1 MKNGNK
7 TVTNVTEISRKSKRA
22 HKSAPPCA
30 GSEVLSVLL
39 ILLLILLLVLLLILL
54 ILLILLVLLLILLLI
69 ILFHVLYPFFH
80 RSGGIALGCCP
91 MIVCH
96 VLPVL
101 LIDKNFF

>member
-1 MKNGNK
+1 M
-7 TVTNVTEISRKSKRA
+7 R
-22 HKSAPPCA
+22 PPVQDRLC
-30 GSEVLSVLL
+30 SEVLSVLL

-54 ILLILLVLLLILLLI
+54 ILLLILLLI
-69 ILFHVLYPFFH
+69 ILFHVLYPFSH

>member
-1 MKNGNK
+1 MQG
-7 TVTNVTEISRKSKRA
+7 RL
-22 HKSAPPCA
+22 C
-30 GSEVLSVLL
+30 SEVLSVLF

-54 ILLILLVLLLILLLI
+54 ILLVLLVLLVLLLI
-69 ILFHVLYPFFH
+69 ILFHVLYPFSH

>member
-1 MKNGNK
+1 MRSP
-7 TVTNVTEISRKSKRA
+7 VQDRL
-22 HKSAPPCA
+22 C
-30 GSEVLSVLL
+30 SEVLSVLL
-39 ILLLILLLVLLLILL
+39 ILLLILLLVLLLVLLL

-69 ILFHVLYPFFH
+69 ILFHVLYPFSH

>member
-1 MKNGNK
+1 M
-7 TVTNVTEISRKSKRA
+7 R
-22 HKSAPPCA
+22 PPVQYRLC
-30 GSEVLSVLL
+30 SEVLSVLL

-54 ILLILLVLLLILLLI
+54 ILLVLLLILLLI
-69 ILFHVLYPFFH
+69 ILFHVLYPFSH

>member
-1 MKNGNK
+1 MRSP
-7 TVTNVTEISRKSKRA
+7 VQDRL
-22 HKSAPPCA
+22 C
-30 GSEVLSVLL
+30 SEVLSVLL

-54 ILLILLVLLLILLLI
+54 ILLVLLVLLVLLLI
-69 ILFHVLYPFFH
+69 ILFHVLYPFSH

-91 MIVCH
+91 MIVSH

>member
-1 MKNGNK
+1 MRSP
-7 TVTNVTEISRKSKRA
+7 VQDRL
-22 HKSAPPCA
+22 C
-30 GSEVLSVLL
+30 SEVLSVLL

-54 ILLILLVLLLILLLI
+54 ILLVLLLI
-69 ILFHVLYPFFH
+69 ILFHVLYPFSH

-96 VLPVL
+96 VLHVL

>member
-1 MKNGNK
+1 MRSPVQN
-7 TVTNVTEISRKSKRA
+7 RL
-22 HKSAPPCA
+22 C
-30 GSEVLSVLL
+30 SEVLSVLL
-39 ILLLILLLVLLLILL
+39 ILLLILLLVLLLV
-54 ILLILLVLLLILLLI
+54 LLILLVLLLILLLI
-69 ILFHVLYPFFH
+69 ILFHVLYPFSH

>member
-1 MKNGNK
+1 MQD
-7 TVTNVTEISRKSKRA
+7 RL
-22 HKSAPPCA
+22 C
-30 GSEVLSVLL
+30 SEVLSVLL

-54 ILLILLVLLLILLLI
+54 ILLVLLLILLLI
-69 ILFHVLYPFFH
+69 ILFHVLYPFSH

-101 LIDKNFF
+101 LIDKNFLMIKYLFNK

>member
-1 MKNGNK
+1 MQD
-7 TVTNVTEISRKSKRA
+7 RL
-22 HKSAPPCA
+22 CL
-30 GSEVLSVLL
+30 EVLSVLL
-39 ILLLILLLVLLLILL
+39 ILLLILLLVLLL

-69 ILFHVLYPFFH
+69 ILFHVLYPFSH

>member
-1 MKNGNK
+1 M
-7 TVTNVTEISRKSKRA
+7 R
-22 HKSAPPCA
+22 PPVQDRLC
-30 GSEVLSVLL
+30 SEVLSVLL

-54 ILLILLVLLLILLLI
+54 ILLVLLVLLLI
-69 ILFHVLYPFFH
+69 ILFHVLYPFSL

>member
-1 MKNGNK
+1 MRSP
-7 TVTNVTEISRKSKRA
+7 VRDRL
-22 HKSAPPCA
+22 C
-30 GSEVLSVLL
+30 SEVLSVLL

-54 ILLILLVLLLILLLI
+54 ILLVLLLILLLI
-69 ILFHVLYPFFH
+69 ILFHVLYPFSH

>member
-1 MKNGNK
+1 MRPP
-7 TVTNVTEISRKSKRA
+7 VQDRLCSEI
-22 HKSAPPCA
+22 
-30 GSEVLSVLL
+30 LSVLL
-39 ILLLILLLVLLLILL
+39 ILLLILLLVLLL

-69 ILFHVLYPFFH
+69 ILFHVLYPFSH

>member
-1 MKNGNK
+1 MRSP
-7 TVTNVTEISRKSKRA
+7 VQDLL
-22 HKSAPPCA
+22 C
-30 GSEVLSVLL
+30 SEVLSVLL

-54 ILLILLVLLLILLLI
+54 ILLVLLLILLLI
-69 ILFHVLYPFFH
+69 ILFHDLYPFSH

>member
-1 MKNGNK
+1 M
-7 TVTNVTEISRKSKRA
+7 R
-22 HKSAPPCA
+22 PPVQDRLC
-30 GSEVLSVLL
+30 SEVLSVLL

-54 ILLILLVLLLILLLI
+54 ILLVLLLILLLI
-69 ILFHVLYPFFH
+69 ILFHVLYPFSH

-91 MIVCH
+91 MIVCN

>member
-1 MKNGNK
+1 MRSPVQN
-7 TVTNVTEISRKSKRA
+7 RL
-22 HKSAPPCA
+22 C
-30 GSEVLSVLL
+30 SEVLSVLL

-54 ILLILLVLLLILLLI
+54 ILLVLLVLLLI
-69 ILFHVLYPFFH
+69 ILFHVLYPFSH

>member
-1 MKNGNK
+1 M
-7 TVTNVTEISRKSKRA
+7 R
-22 HKSAPPCA
+22 PPVQDRLC
-30 GSEVLSVLL
+30 SEVLSVLL
-39 ILLLILLLVLLLILL
+39 ILLLILLLVLLLV
-54 ILLILLVLLLILLLI
+54 LLILLVLLLILLLI
-69 ILFHVLYPFFH
+69 ILFHVLYPFSH

>member
-1 MKNGNK
+1 MRPPVQNRLCS
-7 TVTNVTEISRKSKRA
+7 EI
-22 HKSAPPCA
+22 
-30 GSEVLSVLL
+30 LSVLL

-54 ILLILLVLLLILLLI
+54 ILLVLPLILLLI
-69 ILFHVLYPFFH
+69 ILFHVLYPFSH

>member
-1 MKNGNK
+1 M
-7 TVTNVTEISRKSKRA
+7 R
-22 HKSAPPCA
+22 PPVQNRLC
-30 GSEVLSVLL
+30 SEVLSVLL
-39 ILLLILLLVLLLILL
+39 ILLLILLFVL
-54 ILLILLVLLLILLLI
+54 LLILLVLLVLLLVLLLI
-69 ILFHVLYPFFH
+69 ILFHVLYPFSH

>member
-1 MKNGNK
+1 MRSP
-7 TVTNVTEISRKSKRA
+7 VQDRL
-22 HKSAPPCA
+22 C
-30 GSEVLSVLL
+30 SEVLSVLL
-39 ILLLILLLVLLLILL
+39 ILLLILLLVLLLVLL
-54 ILLILLVLLLILLLI
+54 VLLVLLLILLLI
-69 ILFHVLYPFFH
+69 ILFHVLYPFSH

>member
-1 MKNGNK
+1 M
-7 TVTNVTEISRKSKRA
+7 R
-22 HKSAPPCA
+22 PPVQDRLC
-30 GSEVLSVLL
+30 SEVLSVFL
-39 ILLLILLLVLLLILL
+39 ILLLILLLVLLL

-69 ILFHVLYPFFH
+69 ILFHVLYPFSH

>member
-1 MKNGNK
+1 M
-7 TVTNVTEISRKSKRA
+7 R
-22 HKSAPPCA
+22 PPVQNQLCL
-30 GSEVLSVLL
+30 EVLSVLL

-54 ILLILLVLLLILLLI
+54 ILLILLLI
-69 ILFHVLYPFFH
+69 ILFHVLYPFSH

>member
-1 MKNGNK
+1 M
-7 TVTNVTEISRKSKRA
+7 R
-22 HKSAPPCA
+22 PPGQDRLC
-30 GSEVLSVLL
+30 SEVLSVLL

-54 ILLILLVLLLILLLI
+54 ILLVLLVLLLILLLI
-69 ILFHVLYPFFH
+69 ILFHVLYPFSH

>member
-1 MKNGNK
+1 MRSP
-7 TVTNVTEISRKSKRA
+7 VQDRL
-22 HKSAPPCA
+22 C
-30 GSEVLSVLL
+30 SEVLSVLL
-39 ILLLILLLVLLLILL
+39 ILLLILILVLLLILL
-54 ILLILLVLLLILLLI
+54 VLLVLLLILLLI
-69 ILFHVLYPFFH
+69 ILFHVLYPFSH

>member
-1 MKNGNK
+1 M
-7 TVTNVTEISRKSKRA
+7 R
-22 HKSAPPCA
+22 PPVQDRLC
-30 GSEVLSVLL
+30 SEVLSVLL
-39 ILLLILLLVLLLILL
+39 VLLLILLLVLLL

-69 ILFHVLYPFFH
+69 ILFHVLYPFSH

>member
-1 MKNGNK
+1 MRSP
-7 TVTNVTEISRKSKRA
+7 VQDRL
-22 HKSAPPCA
+22 C
-30 GSEVLSVLL
+30 SEVLSVLL

-54 ILLILLVLLLILLLI
+54 ILLVLLLILLLI
-69 ILFHVLYPFFH
+69 ILFHVLYPFSH

>member
-1 MKNGNK
+1 MRSP
-7 TVTNVTEISRKSKRA
+7 VQDRL
-22 HKSAPPCA
+22 C
-30 GSEVLSVLL
+30 SEVLSVLF

-54 ILLILLVLLLILLLI
+54 ILLVLLVLLVLLLI
-69 ILFHVLYPFFH
+69 ILFHVLYPFSH

>member
-1 MKNGNK
+1 M
-7 TVTNVTEISRKSKRA
+7 R
-22 HKSAPPCA
+22 PPVQNRLC
-30 GSEVLSVLL
+30 SEVLSVLL

-54 ILLILLVLLLILLLI
+54 ILLVLLLILLLI
-69 ILFHVLYPFFH
+69 ILFHVLYPFSH

>member
-1 MKNGNK
+1 MHSP
-7 TVTNVTEISRKSKRA
+7 VQDRL
-22 HKSAPPCA
+22 C
-30 GSEVLSVLL
+30 SEVLSVLL

-54 ILLILLVLLLILLLI
+54 ILLVLLVLLLI
-69 ILFHVLYPFFH
+69 ILFHVLYPFSH

>member
-1 MKNGNK
+1 MRPP
-7 TVTNVTEISRKSKRA
+7 VQDRLCSEI
-22 HKSAPPCA
+22 
-30 GSEVLSVLL
+30 LSVLL

-54 ILLILLVLLLILLLI
+54 VLLVLLLILLLI
-69 ILFHVLYPFFH
+69 ILFHVLYPFSH

>member
-1 MKNGNK
+1 M
-7 TVTNVTEISRKSKRA
+7 R
-22 HKSAPPCA
+22 PPVQDRLC
-30 GSEVLSVLL
+30 SEVLSVLL

-54 ILLILLVLLLILLLI
+54 ILLVLLLILLLI
-69 ILFHVLYPFFH
+69 ILFHVLYPFSH
-80 RSGGIALGCCP
+80 LSGGIALGCCP

>member
-1 MKNGNK
+1 M
-7 TVTNVTEISRKSKRA
+7 R
-22 HKSAPPCA
+22 PPVQDRLC
-30 GSEVLSVLL
+30 SEVLSVLL

-54 ILLILLVLLLILLLI
+54 ILLILLVLLVLLLI
-69 ILFHVLYPFFH
+69 ILFHVLYPFSH

-96 VLPVL
+96 VLSVL

>member
-1 MKNGNK
+1 MRPPVQNRLCS
-7 TVTNVTEISRKSKRA
+7 EI
-22 HKSAPPCA
+22 
-30 GSEVLSVLL
+30 LSVLL

-54 ILLILLVLLLILLLI
+54 VLLVLLLILLLI
-69 ILFHVLYPFFH
+69 ILFHVLYPFSH

>member
-1 MKNGNK
+1 M
-7 TVTNVTEISRKSKRA
+7 R
-22 HKSAPPCA
+22 PPVQNRLC
-30 GSEVLSVLL
+30 SEVLSVLL
-39 ILLLILLLVLLLILL
+39 ILLLILLLVLLLVLL
-54 ILLILLVLLLILLLI
+54 VLLVLLLVLLLI
-69 ILFHVLYPFFH
+69 ILFHVLYPFSH

>member
-1 MKNGNK
+1 M
-7 TVTNVTEISRKSKRA
+7 R
-22 HKSAPPCA
+22 PPVQDRLC
-30 GSEVLSVLL
+30 SEVLSVLL

-54 ILLILLVLLLILLLI
+54 VLLVLLLILLLI
-69 ILFHVLYPFFH
+69 IFFHVLYPFSH

>member
-1 MKNGNK
+1 M
-7 TVTNVTEISRKSKRA
+7 VADHIDL
-22 HKSAPPCA
+22 
-30 GSEVLSVLL
+30 SERLFAFQYHIIVINLSVL
-39 ILLLILLLVLLLILL
+39 I
-54 ILLILLVLLLILLLI
+54 LLLILLLI
-69 ILFHVLYPFFH
+69 ILFHVLYPFSH

>member
-1 MKNGNK
+1 MRPLVQNQL
-7 TVTNVTEISRKSKRA
+7 
-22 HKSAPPCA
+22 CL
-30 GSEVLSVLL
+30 EVLSVLL
-39 ILLLILLLVLLLILL
+39 ILLLILLLVLLL

-69 ILFHVLYPFFH
+69 ILFHVLYPFSH

>member
-1 MKNGNK
+1 MRPPVQNRLCS
-7 TVTNVTEISRKSKRA
+7 EI
-22 HKSAPPCA
+22 
-30 GSEVLSVLL
+30 LSVLL

-54 ILLILLVLLLILLLI
+54 ILLLI
-69 ILFHVLYPFFH
+69 ILFHVLYPFSH